1 MPAADPWL
9 PMELDQRAMAGE
21 GAAEEA
27 LEGGLEGLIIV
38 WPGYFSAPSRAT
50 PVPRLELSPDCYAG
64 TMESVHW
71 HFEHHT
77 LERKLPSLNIPAV
90 FVLGVASPIP
100 PGTASPRQR

>member
-1 MPAADPWL
+1 
-9 PMELDQRAMAGE
+9 MAGE

-27 LEGGLEGLIIV
+27 LEGLRIV
-38 WPGYFSAPSRAT
+38 WPGYFSAPGGAT

-71 HFEHHT
+71 HFEHHI

-90 FVLGVASPIP
+90 FVLCAANPIP
-100 PGTASPRQR
+100 PGTASPRLR

>member
-1 MPAADPWL
+1 
-9 PMELDQRAMAGE
+9 MELDQRAMAGE

-27 LEGGLEGLIIV
+27 LEGLRIV

-64 TMESVHW
+64 SMESVHW

-90 FVLGVASPIP
+90 FVLSAASPIP